1 MERQLGFIFD
11 HNKCILC
18 NACVNAC
25 TQAYGYH
32 WRKLPVFQMNGYK
45 TALSISCNHCRDPKC
60 MDVCPTDAIEK
71 EDNGIVH
78 IVKEKCIGCGYCTW
92 ACPYEALEM
101 GKDSMTK
108 CDLCMSR
115 LGNGMPYCV
124 EACPTGAL
132 AFGWIEGGNE
142 VDYLPPFEI
151 TKPNFKVIPP
161 KEGKIQTEYIKEKE
175 EKNYLGLLSFTIGSE
190 VALFYSLLKLPFYA
204 PISIILLL
212 VTLLLSINHSKFFS
226 RSLKMVY
233 GLKNSWLSR
242 EVIFSLL
249 SIPFFALTLVYS
261 PAYYIAEVLLAVGVA
276 SSILIYMLKSRPSW
290 YNVDTPVSFIGSGL
304 TIVLPLAY
312 FFTHDLIFIAIGGLV
327 SAIEIFTAHE
337 KAKKF
342 NTHERTMFNLP
353 YIVILAVSF
362 IFPPLSIVAF
372 ALAVYSEVNHRR
384 EFFKKVIYYGI
395 PNY

>member
-1 MERQLGFIFD
+1 
-11 HNKCILC
+11 
-18 NACVNAC
+18 
-25 TQAYGYH
+25 
-32 WRKLPVFQMNGYK
+32 
-45 TALSISCNHCRDPKC
+45 

-78 IVKEKCIGCGYCTW
+78 IAKEKCIGCGYCTW

-132 AFGWIEGGNE
+132 AFGWIEGGNQ

-151 TKPNFKVIPP
+151 TKPNFKIITP
-161 KEGKIQTEYIKEKE
+161 KEGKIEGEYVKEKE

-190 VALFYSLLKLPFYA
+190 VALFYSLLRLPYYA
-204 PISIILLL
+204 PISIVLLL

-226 RSLKMVY
+226 RSLKMIY

-249 SIPFFALTLVYS
+249 SIPFFALDLVYS
-261 PAYYIAEVLLAVGVA
+261 PAYYVAEVLLALGVA
-276 SSILIYMLKSRPSW
+276 SSIMIYMLKSRPSW
-290 YNVDTPVSFIGSGL
+290 YNADTPISFIGSGL
-304 TIVLPLAY
+304 TVVLPLAY
-312 FFTHDLIFIAIGGLV
+312 FFTHDVVFIAVGVLV
-327 SAIEIFTAHE
+327 GALEIITAHE

-342 NTHERTMFNLP
+342 NTHERTLFNIP
-353 YIVILAVSF
+353 YIVLIVLSF
-362 IFPPLSIVAF
+362 VFAPLSIIAF
-372 ALAVYSEVNHRR
+372 VLAIYSEVNHRV